1 MYSHSELYSI
11 FADHLQNQSFSRD
24 PKELYEP
31 IIYVLGQKGKRIR
44 PILALMACDLF
55 GEDIHKALPQATALE
70 LLHNFTLIHDDIMD
84 QSPIR
89 HGKETVF
96 KKWDPNMAILAG
108 DTLYVLAYRYA
119 TQAEPDLLPLILDT
133 FNETALEACE
143 GQQKDLNFEK
153 KETVST
159 DEYLEMSRMK
169 TAVLFGASL
178 KIGATIARASSRDAS
193 LLASFGTNM
202 GLGFQLMDD
211 LLDLYG
217 DEDIFGKKTGVDI
230 IENKKTFLFVTA
242 TELAD
247 PATREKLYGYYRN
260 TNIKPEEKIKAVTD
274 IFNQLSIREITQNTI
289 QAYYNSAIKQLDL
302 IDRPEASKEALK
314 KLAYNL
320 IYREQ

>member
-31 IIYVLGQKGKRIR
+31 IIYALGQKGKRIR

-274 IFNQLSIREITQNTI
+274 IFNQLSIKEITQNTI

-302 IDRPEASKEALK
+302 IDRPEGSKEALK